1 MRIILIVAPSIMI
14 AHKGFNTLK
23 HEIFLNNI
31 VTNNATRGQVK
42 TVVLRVGAYVYRCNI
57 FKFVV
62 PTAGK
67 APIVVIDFNN
77 FYIQANNICSQFI
90 KTSRYCTT

>member
-1 MRIILIVAPSIMI
+1 MILIVAPSIMI
-14 AHKGFNTLK
+14 AHKGVNTLK

-31 VTNNATRGQVK
+31 VTNYAK
-42 TVVLRVGAYVYRCNI
+42 TVALRVGAYVYRCNI

-62 PTAGK
+62 PTARK

-77 FYIQANNICSQFI
+77 FYVQANNICSQFI